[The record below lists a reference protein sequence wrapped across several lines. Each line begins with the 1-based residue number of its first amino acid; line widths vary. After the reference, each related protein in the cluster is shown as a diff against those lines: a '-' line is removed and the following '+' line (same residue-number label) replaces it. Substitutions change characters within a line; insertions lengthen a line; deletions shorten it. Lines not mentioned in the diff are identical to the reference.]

1 MKLFICTCG
10 ISRTLHSFGHPV
22 QYFIHSKTQC
32 SLCYYLCFFTIIS
45 ILGIRNANF
54 QCTLETHMGVNVC
67 EWIEIFIFTIP
78 SSYSTQWL
86 TIHIFCFEF
95 FLFFL
100 PFLSTLHSSICSSLF
115 IMFITTPF
123 FMWSVSFG
131 CFINDQKLFTSHT
144 YQENSAQQTYIG
156 LYGISIFMLKVIMK

>member
-1 MKLFICTCG
+1 MKLNIYDCHETFYMYLRN
-10 ISRTLHSFGHPV
+10 ISNITFLRSPCSIFYPFKNLVLTLLLSLFFHHH
-22 QYFIHSKTQC
+22 IHSWHSKC
-32 SLCYYLCFFTIIS
+32 KLSMYI
-45 ILGIRNANF
+45 GN
-54 QCTLETHMGVNVC
+54 THGC
-67 EWIEIFIFTIP
+67 ECVRMDRDLHFHHTIP

-144 YQENSAQQTYIG
+144 Y
-156 LYGISIFMLKVIMK
+156 

>member
-32 SLCYYLCFFTIIS
+32 SLCYHLCFFTIIS
-45 ILGIRNANF
+45 ILGIRNANL
-54 QCTLETHMGVNVC
+54 QCTLETHMDVNVC
-67 EWIEIFIFTIP
+67 EWIDLFIFTIP

-86 TIHIFCFEF
+86 TIHVFCFEF

-100 PFLSTLHSSICSSLF
+100 LFLSTLPLVYVRHYLLCSLQRHFSCGPFHLGASSMTKNSLHR
-115 IMFITTPF
+115 IHTRRIAHNKRILD
-123 FMWSVSFG
+123 FMASQFS
-131 CFINDQKLFTSHT
+131 C
-144 YQENSAQQTYIG
+144 
-156 LYGISIFMLKVIMK
+156 